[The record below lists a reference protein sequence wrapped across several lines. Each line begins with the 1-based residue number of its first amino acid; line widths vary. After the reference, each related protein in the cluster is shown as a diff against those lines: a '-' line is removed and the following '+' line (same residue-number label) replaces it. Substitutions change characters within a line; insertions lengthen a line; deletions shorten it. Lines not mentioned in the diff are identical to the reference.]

1 MGLRV
6 RHVPTGA
13 QVLVASTWWGE
24 GAGLMLDDNPTVEE
38 LRASRAW

>member
-1 MGLRV
+1 VGLRV

-24 GAGLMLDDNPTVEE
+24 GDGLMLDDNPMVEE
-38 LRASRAW
+38 RRAYRA